1 MFNRPKKS
9 KQSLGRVGRVEQEQ
23 RYNRIIRFSTYGVIG
38 LVVLVTIIGVV
49 MNTVVI
55 PSRPIVS
62 VNGEEIITRDFQ
74 KRVHI
79 ERNRLVNLYN
89 QYLNQYT
96 TYQQIGQT
104 MTDPAQQQQVGLFLQ
119 QIEAQIQQIEF
130 QLGSE
135 ELGEQVLNQMIDE
148 IFIVEEAQARGIT
161 VTDEEVED
169 YFFSIFGYYPD
180 GFPTPEP
187 TDPITPTATWSA
199 TQRAMITPTPEPT
212 LAEGEE
218 ATTDALA
225 EAPLPTSVTEEEYEN
240 FREDYLAQL
249 RPYGVDEAYLKGLI
263 RIQILREK
271 LNEELA
277 AGITPPTQEEVWARH
292 ILIRPDET
300 AEDQEAAKAD
310 ALARAEELMAEIM
323 EGGDFGD
330 LAREFSDD
338 TGSGAQ
344 GGDLGWFTR
353 GMMVPPFEEA
363 AFGAEVGELVGPVES
378 QFGYHIIQVL
388 GKEDRPADQSLY
400 DNLVLTALTDI
411 LNQYKEEAEIV
422 FLQDDWIRHMPTEPD
437 VIRMAPQQ

>member
-1 MFNRPKKS
+1 MFNRPKKK
-9 KQSLGRVGRVEQEQ
+9 KQSLGRIGRVEREQ
-23 RYNRIIRFSTYGVIG
+23 RYNQVIRISTFAVIG
-38 LVVLVTIIGVV
+38 VVVLVTIIGIL
-49 MNTVVI
+49 MNTVII

-104 MTDPAQQQQVGLFLQ
+104 MTDPAQQQQVIFFLQ
-119 QIEAQIQQIEF
+119 QIQSQIQQIEF
-130 QLGSE
+130 QLESE
-135 ELGEQVLNQMIDE
+135 ALGEQVLNQMIDE

-161 VTDEEVED
+161 VTDEEVDE
-169 YFFSIFGYYPD
+169 YYYSIFGYYPD

-187 TDPITPTATWSA
+187 TDPIAPTATWSA
-199 TQRAMITPTPEPT
+199 TQLAMITQTPEPT

-218 ATTDALA
+218 APAEAPL
-225 EAPLPTSVTEEEYEN
+225 EAPLPTSVTEEEYES
-240 FREDYLAQL
+240 FREDYLGQL
-249 RPYGVDEAYLKGLI
+249 RPYGVDEAYLKELI
-263 RIQILREK
+263 RVQIYREK
-271 LNEELA
+271 LDEELA

-292 ILIRPDET
+292 ILIRPEEG
-300 AEDQEAAKAD
+300 AEDEEAALAD
-310 ALARAEELMAEIM
+310 ALAEAEDLLAQIE
-323 EGGDFGD
+323 EGGDFGE

-353 GMMVPPFEEA
+353 GMMVAPFEEA
-363 AFGAEVGELVGPVES
+363 AFNAEVGEVVGPVES

-388 GKEDRPADQSLY
+388 GMEDRPADQSAY
-400 DNLVLTALTDI
+400 DELVFTALTDI
-411 LNQYKEEAEIV
+411 LNKYKEEAEIV
-422 FLQDDWIRHMPTEPD
+422 FLQDDWIRYTPTEPD
-437 VIRMAPQQ
+437 VIRLAPQQ